1 MNIYKNTFNKNNY
14 FFNIGVLKYAKTGL
28 AVLFLVVGYSTLYG
42 QLTTSPIQKN
52 PSIHQFL
59 EHNPN
64 YTFQPKFKNKFGRG
78 DTLELPFFDD
88 FSERNLYPDSLKW
101 LNNQVYVNNHFPY
114 QPPTINVATFDG
126 LDSKGNPY
134 RNTINK
140 DFSGPG
146 DSLISQHINLKDS
159 SGFLHAISDS
169 IVFSFF
175 YQPNG
180 LGYHL
185 NSEDSLRLWFK
196 AANNLWVQVWSVGG
210 QAVTTKFNHV
220 SIPILD
226 NNYLHKGFQFMFTT
240 YTRQV
245 GNANHWHLD
254 YVLLDKDRSSIDD
267 SYNDYAI
274 QNTPSPLLN
283 YYTQM
288 PYSHFS
294 VNPNDYIVDSV
305 YLRLSNLYKE
315 PKTLQI
321 RHQASINGSLIASTE
336 FENSTKN
343 IGAKA
348 SAVRNLLPYSSFIG
362 LSSED
367 PIIINRMVEVRENGV
382 VNDYKRN
389 DSISFTQEFSDFYA
403 YDDGTVE
410 QGFGFDQNTNPSNIR
425 GQVAYGFD
433 IAKEDT
439 LYAIATYF
447 NQAVYDVSR
456 KRFNYRIWK
465 DLSGVNTA
473 TEDEI
478 IYESE
483 ELLPTYSSVNYWRT
497 FTPHYLDTTLI
508 LSPGR
513 YYIGWI
519 QQSMFNLNVGWDKN
533 YGYSNNPDKI
543 NRNIYYRTFGNWTNN
558 DLPTGTLMMRPH
570 FGTPKEIYASVS
582 RIDLGNYSIKIYP
595 NPANDIVYLPR
606 VFSHVR
612 ICELNGKQV
621 LEFWNNSNLNVS
633 SLKEGAYFVFLNDN
647 LKRLY
652 TAKLI
657 IHNK

>member
-1 MNIYKNTFNKNNY
+1 M
-14 FFNIGVLKYAKTGL
+14 GVLKYAKTGL
-28 AVLFLVVGYSTLYG
+28 AVLFLVVSYSTLYG

-64 YTFQPKFKNKFGRG
+64 YTFQSKFKNKFGRR

-146 DSLISQHINLKDS
+146 DSLISQPINLKDS
-159 SGFLHAISDS
+159 SGFLYAISDS

-196 AANNLWVQVWSVGG
+196 AANNLWVQVWSDGG
-210 QAVTTKFNHV
+210 QALTTKFNHV

-226 NNYLHKGFQFMFTT
+226 INYLHKGFQFMFTT

-245 GNANHWHLD
+245 GNANHWHVD
-254 YVLLDKDRSSIDD
+254 YVLLDKDRSSNDD

-283 YYTQM
+283 SYTQM

-294 VNPNDYIVDSV
+294 VNPMNHIVDSV
-305 YLRLSNLYKE
+305 YLRLSNLYKD

-336 FENSTKN
+336 FKNSTKN
-343 IGAKA
+343 IDAQA
-348 SAVRNLLPYSSFIG
+348 SAVRNLPPYSSFTG

-367 PIIINRMVEVRENGV
+367 PIIIDRMVEVRENGV
-382 VNDYKRN
+382 ANDYKRN

-410 QGFGFDQNTNPSNIR
+410 QGFGFDQNTNPSNIQ

-465 DLSGVNTA
+465 DLSGVNSA

-483 ELLPTYSSVNYWRT
+483 ELFPTYSSVNNWRT

-513 YYIGWI
+513 YYIGWV
-519 QQSMFNLNVGWDKN
+519 QKSMFNLNVGWDKN

-543 NRNIYYRTFGNWTNN
+543 NRNIYYKTFGNWSNN
-558 DLPTGTLMMRPH
+558 DLPSGTIMMRPH
-570 FGTPKEIYASVS
+570 FGTPKEIYASVN
-582 RIDLGNYSIKIYP
+582 RINLGNNSIKIYP

-606 VFSHVR
+606 VFSHIR
-612 ICELNGKQV
+612 ICDVHGKQV
-621 LEFWNNSNLNVS
+621 LEFWNNSNLNVTG
-633 SLKEGAYFVFLNDN
+633 LKEGAYFVFLNDN
-647 LKRLY
+647 LKRFY

-657 IHNK
+657 IHKK

>member
-1 MNIYKNTFNKNNY
+1 M
-14 FFNIGVLKYAKTGL
+14 GVLKYAKTGL
-28 AVLFLVVGYSTLYG
+28 AVLFLVVSYSTLYG

-343 IGAKA
+343 IDVKA
-348 SAVRNLLPYSSFIG
+348 SAVRNLPPYSSFIG

-483 ELLPTYSSVNYWRT
+483 ELLPTYSSVNNWRT

-606 VFSHVR
+606 FFSHIR

-647 LKRLY
+647 LKRFY

>member
-1 MNIYKNTFNKNNY
+1 M
-14 FFNIGVLKYAKTGL
+14 GVLKYAKTGL
-28 AVLFLVVGYSTLYG
+28 AVLFLVVSYSTLYG

-343 IGAKA
+343 IDVKA
-348 SAVRNLLPYSSFIG
+348 SAVRNLPPYSSFIG

-473 TEDEI
+473 TEDDI

-483 ELLPTYSSVNYWRT
+483 ELLPTYSSVNNWRT

-606 VFSHVR
+606 VFSHIR

-647 LKRLY
+647 LKRFY

>member
-1 MNIYKNTFNKNNY
+1 M
-14 FFNIGVLKYAKTGL
+14 GVLKYAKTGL
-28 AVLFLVVGYSTLYG
+28 AVLFLVVSYSTLYG
-42 QLTTSPIQKN
+42 QLTTSPVQKN

-343 IGAKA
+343 IDVKA
-348 SAVRNLLPYSSFIG
+348 SAVRNLPPYSSFIG

-473 TEDEI
+473 TEDDI

-483 ELLPTYSSVNYWRT
+483 ELLPTYSSVNNWRT

-606 VFSHVR
+606 VFSHIR

-647 LKRLY
+647 LKRFY

>member
-1 MNIYKNTFNKNNY
+1 M
-14 FFNIGVLKYAKTGL
+14 GVLKYAKTGL
-28 AVLFLVVGYSTLYG
+28 AVLFLVVSYSTLYG

-64 YTFQPKFKNKFGRG
+64 YTFQPNFKNKFGRR

-146 DSLISQHINLKDS
+146 DSLISQPINLKDS
-159 SGFLHAISDS
+159 SGFLYAISDS

-196 AANNLWVQVWSVGG
+196 AANNLWVQVWSDGG

-226 NNYLHKGFQFMFTT
+226 INYLHKGFQFMFTT

-245 GNANHWHLD
+245 GNANHWHVD
-254 YVLLDKDRSSIDD
+254 YVLLDKDRSSNDD

-283 YYTQM
+283 SYTQM

-294 VNPNDYIVDSV
+294 VNPINHLVDSV
-305 YLRLSNLYKE
+305 YLRLSNLYKD

-336 FENSTKN
+336 FKNSTKN
-343 IGAKA
+343 IDAQA
-348 SAVRNLLPYSSFIG
+348 SAVRNLPPYSSFTG
-362 LSSED
+362 LSSEN
-367 PIIINRMVEVRENGV
+367 PIIIDRMVEVRENGV
-382 VNDYKRN
+382 ANDYKRN

-410 QGFGFDQNTNPSNIR
+410 QGFGFDQNTNPSNIQ

-465 DLSGVNTA
+465 DLSGVNSA

-483 ELLPTYSSVNYWRT
+483 ELFPTYSSVNNWRT

-513 YYIGWI
+513 YYIGWV
-519 QQSMFNLNVGWDKN
+519 QKSMFNLNVGWDKN

-543 NRNIYYRTFGNWTNN
+543 NRNIYYKTFGNWSNN
-558 DLPTGTLMMRPH
+558 DLPSGTIMMRPH
-570 FGTPKEIYASVS
+570 FGTPKEIYASVNP
-582 RIDLGNYSIKIYP
+582 IDLGNNSIKIYP

-606 VFSHVR
+606 VFSHIR
-612 ICELNGKQV
+612 ICDVHGKQV

-633 SLKEGAYFVFLNDN
+633 GLKEGAYFVFLNDN
-647 LKRLY
+647 LKRFY

-657 IHNK
+657 IHKK

>member
-1 MNIYKNTFNKNNY
+1 M
-14 FFNIGVLKYAKTGL
+14 GVLKYAKTGL
-28 AVLFLVVGYSTLYG
+28 AVLFLVVSYSTLYG

-64 YTFQPKFKNKFGRG
+64 YTFQPNFKNKFGRR

-146 DSLISQHINLKDS
+146 DSLISQPINLKDS
-159 SGFLHAISDS
+159 SGFLYAISDS

-196 AANNLWVQVWSVGG
+196 AANNLWVQVWSDGG

-226 NNYLHKGFQFMFTT
+226 INYLHKGFQFMFTT

-245 GNANHWHLD
+245 GNANHWHVD
-254 YVLLDKDRSSIDD
+254 YVLLDKDRSSNDD

-274 QNTPSPLLN
+274 QNAPSPLLN
-283 YYTQM
+283 SYTQM

-294 VNPNDYIVDSV
+294 VNPMNHIVDSV
-305 YLRLSNLYKE
+305 YLRLSNLYKD

-336 FENSTKN
+336 FKNSTKN
-343 IGAKA
+343 IDAQA
-348 SAVRNLLPYSSFIG
+348 SAVRNLPPYSSFTG
-362 LSSED
+362 LSSEN
-367 PIIINRMVEVRENGV
+367 PIIIDRMVEVRENGV
-382 VNDYKRN
+382 ANDYKRN

-410 QGFGFDQNTNPSNIR
+410 QGFGFDQNTNPSNIQ

-465 DLSGVNTA
+465 DLSGVNSA

-483 ELLPTYSSVNYWRT
+483 ELFPTYSSVNNWRT

-513 YYIGWI
+513 YYIGWV
-519 QQSMFNLNVGWDKN
+519 QKSMFNLNVGWDKN

-543 NRNIYYRTFGNWTNN
+543 NRNIYYKTFGNWSNN
-558 DLPTGTLMMRPH
+558 DLPSGTIMMRPH
-570 FGTPKEIYASVS
+570 FGTPKEIYASVN
-582 RIDLGNYSIKIYP
+582 RIDLGNNSIKIYP

-606 VFSHVR
+606 VFSHIR
-612 ICELNGKQV
+612 ICDVHGKQV

-633 SLKEGAYFVFLNDN
+633 GLKEGAYFVLLNDN
-647 LKRLY
+647 LKRFY

-657 IHNK
+657 IHKK

>member
-1 MNIYKNTFNKNNY
+1 
-14 FFNIGVLKYAKTGL
+14 
-28 AVLFLVVGYSTLYG
+28 
-42 QLTTSPIQKN
+42 
-52 PSIHQFL
+52 
-59 EHNPN
+59 
-64 YTFQPKFKNKFGRG
+64 
-78 DTLELPFFDD
+78 
-88 FSERNLYPDSLKW
+88 
-101 LNNQVYVNNHFPY
+101 
-114 QPPTINVATFDG
+114 
-126 LDSKGNPY
+126 
-134 RNTINK
+134 
-140 DFSGPG
+140 
-146 DSLISQHINLKDS
+146 
-159 SGFLHAISDS
+159 
-169 IVFSFF
+169 
-175 YQPNG
+175 
-180 LGYHL
+180 
-185 NSEDSLRLWFK
+185 
-196 AANNLWVQVWSVGG
+196 
-210 QAVTTKFNHV
+210 
-220 SIPILD
+220 
-226 NNYLHKGFQFMFTT
+226 MFTT

-274 QNTPSPLLN
+274 QNTPSHLLN

-410 QGFGFDQNTNPSNIR
+410 QGFGFDQNTNPSNIQ

-606 VFSHVR
+606 VFSHIR

>member
-1 MNIYKNTFNKNNY
+1 M
-14 FFNIGVLKYAKTGL
+14 GVLKYAKTGL
-28 AVLFLVVGYSTLYG
+28 AVLFLVVSYSTLYG

-64 YTFQPKFKNKFGRG
+64 YTFQPKFKNKFGRR

-146 DSLISQHINLKDS
+146 DSLISQPINLKDS
-159 SGFLHAISDS
+159 SGFLYAISDS

-196 AANNLWVQVWSVGG
+196 AANNLWVQVWSDGG

-226 NNYLHKGFQFMFTT
+226 INYLHKGFQFMFTT

-245 GNANHWHLD
+245 GNANHWHVD
-254 YVLLDKDRSSIDD
+254 YVLLDKDRSSNDD

-283 YYTQM
+283 SYTQM

-294 VNPNDYIVDSV
+294 VNPMNHIVDSV
-305 YLRLSNLYKE
+305 YLRLSNLYKD

-336 FENSTKN
+336 FKNSTKN
-343 IGAKA
+343 IDAQA
-348 SAVRNLLPYSSFIG
+348 SAVRNLPPYSSFTG

-367 PIIINRMVEVRENGV
+367 PIIIDRMVEVRENGV
-382 VNDYKRN
+382 ANDYKRN

-410 QGFGFDQNTNPSNIR
+410 QGFGFDQNTNPSNIQ

-465 DLSGVNTA
+465 DLSGVNSA

-483 ELLPTYSSVNYWRT
+483 ELFPTYSSVNNWRT

-513 YYIGWI
+513 YYIGWV
-519 QQSMFNLNVGWDKN
+519 QKSMFNLNVGWDKN

-543 NRNIYYRTFGNWTNN
+543 NRNIYYKTFGNWSNN
-558 DLPTGTLMMRPH
+558 DLPSGTIMMRPH
-570 FGTPKEIYASVS
+570 FGTPKEIYASVNP
-582 RIDLGNYSIKIYP
+582 IDLGNNSIKIYP

-606 VFSHVR
+606 VFSHIR
-612 ICELNGKQV
+612 ICDVNGKQV

-633 SLKEGAYFVFLNDN
+633 GLKEGAYFVFLNDN
-647 LKRLY
+647 LKRFY

-657 IHNK
+657 IHKK

>member
-1 MNIYKNTFNKNNY
+1 M
-14 FFNIGVLKYAKTGL
+14 GVLKYAKTGL
-28 AVLFLVVGYSTLYG
+28 AVLFLVVSYPTLYG

-64 YTFQPKFKNKFGRG
+64 YTFQPKFKNKFGRR

-146 DSLISQHINLKDS
+146 DSLISQPINLKDS
-159 SGFLHAISDS
+159 SGFLYAISDS

-196 AANNLWVQVWSVGG
+196 AANNLWVQVWSDGG

-226 NNYLHKGFQFMFTT
+226 INYLHKGFQFMFTT

-245 GNANHWHLD
+245 GNANHWHVD
-254 YVLLDKDRSSIDD
+254 YVLLDKDRSSNDD

-283 YYTQM
+283 SYTQM

-294 VNPNDYIVDSV
+294 VNPMNHIVDSV
-305 YLRLSNLYKE
+305 YLRLSNLYKD

-336 FENSTKN
+336 FKNSTKN
-343 IGAKA
+343 IDAQA
-348 SAVRNLLPYSSFIG
+348 SAVRNLPPYSSFTG
-362 LSSED
+362 LSSEN
-367 PIIINRMVEVRENGV
+367 PIIIDRMVEVRENGV
-382 VNDYKRN
+382 ANDYKRN
-389 DSISFTQEFSDFYA
+389 DSITFTQEFSDFYA

-410 QGFGFDQNTNPSNIR
+410 QGFGFDQNTNPSNIQ

-465 DLSGVNTA
+465 DLSGVNSA

-483 ELLPTYSSVNYWRT
+483 ELFPTYSSVNNWRT

-513 YYIGWI
+513 YYIGWV
-519 QQSMFNLNVGWDKN
+519 QKSMFNLNVGWDKN

-543 NRNIYYRTFGNWTNN
+543 NRNIYYKTFGNWSNN
-558 DLPTGTLMMRPH
+558 DLPSGTIMMRPH
-570 FGTPKEIYASVS
+570 FGTPKEIYASVN
-582 RIDLGNYSIKIYP
+582 RIDLGNNSIKIYP

-606 VFSHVR
+606 VFSHIR
-612 ICELNGKQV
+612 ICDVHGKQV

-633 SLKEGAYFVFLNDN
+633 GLKEGAYFVFLNDN
-647 LKRLY
+647 LKRFY

-657 IHNK
+657 IHKK

>member
-1 MNIYKNTFNKNNY
+1 M
-14 FFNIGVLKYAKTGL
+14 GVLKYAKTGL
-28 AVLFLVVGYSTLYG
+28 AVLFLVVSYSTLYG

-64 YTFQPKFKNKFGRG
+64 YTFQSKFKNKFGRR

-146 DSLISQHINLKDS
+146 DSLISQPINLKDS
-159 SGFLHAISDS
+159 SGFLYAISDS

-196 AANNLWVQVWSVGG
+196 AANNLWVQVWSDGG
-210 QAVTTKFNHV
+210 QALTTKFNHV

-226 NNYLHKGFQFMFTT
+226 INYLHKGFQFMFTT

-245 GNANHWHLD
+245 GNANHWHVD
-254 YVLLDKDRSSIDD
+254 YVLLDKDRSSNDD

-283 YYTQM
+283 SYTQM

-294 VNPNDYIVDSV
+294 VNPMNHIVDSV
-305 YLRLSNLYKE
+305 YLRLSNLYKD

-336 FENSTKN
+336 FKNSTKN
-343 IGAKA
+343 IDAQA
-348 SAVRNLLPYSSFIG
+348 SAVRNLPPYSSFTG

-367 PIIINRMVEVRENGV
+367 PIIIDRMVEVRENGV
-382 VNDYKRN
+382 ANDYKRN

-410 QGFGFDQNTNPSNIR
+410 QGFGFDQNTNPSNIQ

-465 DLSGVNTA
+465 DLSGVNSA

-483 ELLPTYSSVNYWRT
+483 ELFPTYSSVNNWRT

-513 YYIGWI
+513 YYIGWV
-519 QQSMFNLNVGWDKN
+519 QKSMFNLNVGWDKN

-543 NRNIYYRTFGNWTNN
+543 NRNIYYKTFGNWSNN
-558 DLPTGTLMMRPH
+558 DLPSGTIMMRPH
-570 FGTPKEIYASVS
+570 FGTPKEIYASVN
-582 RIDLGNYSIKIYP
+582 RINLGNNSIKIYP

-606 VFSHVR
+606 VFSHIR
-612 ICELNGKQV
+612 ICDVHGKQV

-633 SLKEGAYFVFLNDN
+633 GLKEGAYFVFLNDN
-647 LKRLY
+647 LKRFY

-657 IHNK
+657 IHKK

>member
-1 MNIYKNTFNKNNY
+1 
-14 FFNIGVLKYAKTGL
+14 
-28 AVLFLVVGYSTLYG
+28 
-42 QLTTSPIQKN
+42 
-52 PSIHQFL
+52 
-59 EHNPN
+59 
-64 YTFQPKFKNKFGRG
+64 
-78 DTLELPFFDD
+78 
-88 FSERNLYPDSLKW
+88 
-101 LNNQVYVNNHFPY
+101 
-114 QPPTINVATFDG
+114 
-126 LDSKGNPY
+126 
-134 RNTINK
+134 
-140 DFSGPG
+140 
-146 DSLISQHINLKDS
+146 
-159 SGFLHAISDS
+159 
-169 IVFSFF
+169 
-175 YQPNG
+175 
-180 LGYHL
+180 
-185 NSEDSLRLWFK
+185 
-196 AANNLWVQVWSVGG
+196 
-210 QAVTTKFNHV
+210 
-220 SIPILD
+220 
-226 NNYLHKGFQFMFTT
+226 MFTT

-245 GNANHWHLD
+245 GNANHWHVD

-274 QNTPSPLLN
+274 QNAPSPLLN
-283 YYTQM
+283 SYTQM

-294 VNPNDYIVDSV
+294 VNPMNHIVDSV
-305 YLRLSNLYKE
+305 YLRLSNLYKD

-321 RHQASINGSLIASTE
+321 RHQASINDSLIASSE
-336 FENSTKN
+336 FKNSTKN
-343 IGAKA
+343 IDAQA
-348 SAVRNLLPYSSFIG
+348 SAVRNLPPYSTFTG

-367 PIIINRMVEVRENGV
+367 PIIIDRMVEVRENGV
-382 VNDYKRN
+382 ANDYKRN

-410 QGFGFDQNTNPSNIR
+410 QGFGFDQNTNPSNIQ

-465 DLSGVNTA
+465 DLSGVNSA

-483 ELLPTYSSVNYWRT
+483 ELFPTYSSVNNWRT

-513 YYIGWI
+513 YYIGWV
-519 QQSMFNLNVGWDKN
+519 QKSMFNLNVGWDKN

-543 NRNIYYRTFGNWTNN
+543 NRNIYYKTFSNWSNN
-558 DLPTGTLMMRPH
+558 DLPTGTIMMRPH
-570 FGTPKEIYASVS
+570 FGTPKEIYASVN
-582 RIDLGNYSIKIYP
+582 RIDLGNNSIKIYP

-606 VFSHVR
+606 VFSHIR
-612 ICELNGKQV
+612 ICDLHGKQI

-633 SLKEGAYFVFLNDN
+633 GLKEGAYFVFLNDN
-647 LKRLY
+647 LKRFY

-657 IHNK
+657 IHKK